1 MDAYVGC
8 MYYYTNEFDLCRK
21 EQQAFEK
28 ACPLEWL
35 ANGTSNQAHNNLG
48 HKTFCD
54 EQTFS
59 VAWIFLLS
67 FCELSPFLY
76 ALILLSN
83 CFQKKVQCVSSSWAC
98 FLITIFAFE
107 VIERFPFW
115 FRRSAVY
122 MKILVF
128 DEHSFFKKWEVWRGT
143 IMETPNVNGDRISQI
158 SPAAYCG

>member
-35 ANGTSNQAHNNLG
+35 ANGTSNQAPNNLG

-54 EQTFS
+54 EQTLCC
-59 VAWIFLLS
+59 VHFLLL
-67 FCELSPFLY
+67 FVNC
-76 ALILLSN
+76 LLFGTLWFY
-83 CFQKKVQCVSSSWAC
+83 FQIAFKRKYSMFPLPWAC
-98 FLITIFAFE
+98 LLITIFAFE

-115 FRRSAVY
+115 FLRSAAY

-128 DEHSFFKKWEVWRGT
+128 DEPSFLKNERFGAV
-143 IMETPNVNGDRISQI
+143 Q
-158 SPAAYCG
+158 